1 MFDLSKYKQNDKTKY
16 LAENLERLLKEESEV
31 LVLAKNPDMKEMAET
46 DLQNIASQKQIL
58 LEQMDKIIEEDERK
72 QKEEEEFP
80 NEIVLEVR
88 AGVGGEEAALL
99 LKN

>member
-72 QKEEEEFP
+72 QKRRRNFKR
-80 NEIVLEVR
+80 NSLR
-88 AGVGGEEAALL
+88 SASWSGWGRRLFL